1 MGTHPIFESDF
12 DCLTV
17 PMSGI
22 GYEKPGSSSKKKK
35 DDKEYQFYGSVDD
48 RGRRTWDTKAYEQKA
63 KTGYAGRDGLSSEA
77 LNKAVALSDKR
88 NLPPGQRDL
97 LRAREYKVDL
107 DSRLNKTSVV
117 TANDNRDGAGYYCE
131 VCDCVIKD
139 SMNFLDHI
147 NGKKHIQ
154 NLGMSMKLKKS
165 TVEDV
170 KARFELLKKKKQEEK
185 KEYSLAERLKD
196 AKEEQERMQ
205 SYTKDVK
212 KDKRNRK
219 RRKEEEDRQR
229 QLELKRAKRAMEEK
243 LRAEH
248 EALIKENQKKDRRSD
263 SDSDSDKE
271 SPPPPPPKEINQDIM
286 AAAETTEEDMMAMM
300 GFGGFGGSAKE

>member
-17 PMSGI
+17 MSNHAG
-22 GYEKPGSSSKKKK
+22 
-35 DDKEYQFYGSVDD
+35 
-48 RGRRTWDTKAYEQKA
+48 
-63 KTGYAGRDGLSSEA
+63 TGYAGRDGLSADA

-219 RRKEEEDRQR
+219 RRKEEEDRQK

-248 EALIKENQKKDRRSD
+248 EALIKEN
-263 SDSDSDKE
+263 
-271 SPPPPPPKEINQDIM
+271 
-286 AAAETTEEDMMAMM
+286 
-300 GFGGFGGSAKE
+300 

>member
-17 PMSGI
+17 LIMSNHAGI
-22 GYEKPGSSSKKKK
+22 GYEKPGSSRKKK

-63 KTGYAGRDGLSSEA
+63 KTGYAGRDGLSA
-77 LNKAVALSDKR
+77 DAINKAVALSDKR

-170 KARFELLKKKKQEEK
+170 KARFELNKQKRQEK
-185 KEYSLAERLKD
+185 VKEYSLKERLQD
-196 AKEEQERMQ
+196 AKEEQERMAAYSSQ
-205 SYTKDVK
+205 VR
-212 KDKRNRK
+212 KDKRDRK
-219 RRKEEEDRQR
+219 RRKEDEKFRKEQ
-229 QLELKRAKRAMEEK
+229 EIKRAKRAMEAK
-243 LRAEH
+243 VRADH
-248 EALIKENQKKDRRSD
+248 EALIAENKRKADED
-263 SDSDSDKE
+263 NDDPDV
-271 SPPPPPPKEINQDIM
+271 PPPPPPREINEDLQ
-286 AAAETTEEDMMAMM
+286 AAAETNEDDMMAMM

>member
-1 MGTHPIFESDF
+1 
-12 DCLTV
+12 
-17 PMSGI
+17 MSGI

-63 KTGYAGRDGLSSEA
+63 KTGYAGRDGLSADA

-170 KARFELLKKKKQEEK
+170 KARFELLKKKKQEE
-185 KEYSLAERLKD
+185 
-196 AKEEQERMQ
+196 EQERMQ

-219 RRKEEEDRQR
+219 RRKEEEDRQK

-248 EALIKENQKKDRRSD
+248 EALIKENQKKEKDRRSD
-263 SDSDSDKE
+263 SDS
-271 SPPPPPPKEINQDIM
+271 
-286 AAAETTEEDMMAMM
+286 
-300 GFGGFGGSAKE
+300 

>member
-1 MGTHPIFESDF
+1 
-12 DCLTV
+12 
-17 PMSGI
+17 MSGI

-63 KTGYAGRDGLSSEA
+63 KTGYAGRDGLSAEA
-77 LNKAVALSDKR
+77 INKAVALSDKR

-154 NLGMSMKLKKS
+154 NLGMSMKLKRS
-165 TVEDV
+165 AAEDV
-170 KARFELLKKKKQEEK
+170 KARFKLNKQKRQEK
-185 KEYSLAERLKD
+185 VKEYSLKERLQD
-196 AKEEQERMQ
+196 AKEEQERMA
-205 SYTKDVK
+205 SYSSQVR
-212 KDKRNRK
+212 KDKRDRK
-219 RRKEEEDRQR
+219 RRKEVEQFLKEQ
-229 QLELKRAKRAMEEK
+229 EIKRAKRA
-243 LRAEH
+243 
-248 EALIKENQKKDRRSD
+248 
-263 SDSDSDKE
+263 
-271 SPPPPPPKEINQDIM
+271 
-286 AAAETTEEDMMAMM
+286 
-300 GFGGFGGSAKE
+300 

>member
-1 MGTHPIFESDF
+1 MGSNHA
-12 DCLTV
+12 
-17 PMSGI
+17 GI
-22 GYEKPGSSSKKKK
+22 GYEKPGSSRKKK

-107 DSRLNKTSVV
+107 DSRLNKTTVV
-117 TANDNRDGAGYYCE
+117 SANDGTGGYYCE

-154 NLGMSMKLKKS
+154 NLGMSMKLEKS

-170 KARFELLKKKKQEEK
+170 KARFEMFKNKKKEQK
-185 KEYSLAERLKD
+185 KEYSLQERLQD
-196 AKEEQERMQ
+196 AKEEQERMAAYSTQ
-205 SYTKDVK
+205 VK
-212 KDKRNRK
+212 KDKKNRK
-219 RRKEEEDRQR
+219 RRKEEEDRQK
-229 QLELKRAKRAMEEK
+229 QLELKRAKRAMEEN

-248 EALIKENQKKDRRSD
+248 EQLIKENEEKARKNEEDDDQSD
-263 SDSDSDKE
+263 NEAK
-271 SPPPPPPKEINQDIM
+271 PPPPPPKHSINSDIIE
-286 AAAETTEEDMMAMM
+286 A
-300 GFGGFGGSAKE
+300 